1 MDSGLKKI
9 IYFCITMLIILV
21 GVPLALNLPAIMHA
35 VSNHGAGLTVKD
47 ANYKLMKKYTRDDR
61 AHYIYKLSWPF
72 SGKKEYADVRYDAK
86 ATSSDSHMYKKVS
99 TTYSTSE
106 PVPDKMNTYKLDDV
120 AKDRR
125 LNDSIRESHRYDGG
139 FAPVFLP
146 ISH

>member
-1 MDSGLKKI
+1 MNPVVKKI
-9 IYFCITMLIILV
+9 MCFGMAMTVACVVI
-21 GVPLALNLPAIMHA
+21 PLTLQIPNIVNA
-35 VSNHGAGLTVKD
+35 VSNHGAGLTVKN
-47 ANYKLMKKYTRDDR
+47 ANYKLIKKYTRDDR

-86 ATSSDSHMYKKVS
+86 ATSSDSHMYKKVA

-120 AKDRR
+120 AKDKQ
-125 LNDSIRESHRYDGG
+125 LNDSIRDSHRYDGG

-146 ISH
+146 ATH

>member
-1 MDSGLKKI
+1 MDLGLKKI
-9 IYFCITMLIILV
+9 VYFWMMLIVMFVVI
-21 GVPLALNLPAIMHA
+21 PLTFQIPNIMNA
-35 VSNHGAGLTVKD
+35 VSNRGAGLTVKN
-47 ANYKLMKKYTRDDR
+47 ANYKLIKKYTRDDR

-72 SGKKEYADVRYDAK
+72 SNKKEYADVRYDAK

-106 PVPDKMNTYKLDDV
+106 SVPDKMNTYKLDDV
-120 AKDRR
+120 AKDKR